1 MLVKCLLHQIAKE
14 WNLEE
19 QQTFDDSD
27 PYQSVYVLGYQ
38 CLTNTPVTVCH
49 ANDVVQWYQ
58 CLTNTL
64 WTMCHANDATTDVD
78 RFF

>member
-1 MLVKCLLHQIAKE
+1 MFTTLKIAKE

-19 QQTFDDSD
+19 RQTFDDGD
-27 PYQSVYVLGYQ
+27 PYQSVYVQG
-38 CLTNTPVTVCH
+38 
-49 ANDVVQWYQ
+49 YQ

-64 WTMCHANDATTDVD
+64 WTMCHANDATIDFD